1 MTGTA
6 GTYYPGEAVRRTGDY
21 QCLGSAPTG
30 DLCPSVVPFTKAKGE
45 KFTPCPERHGT
56 VSPKWMGPVPLSE
69 TDSRRMIGGE
79 WA

>member
-30 DLCPSVVPFTKAKGE
+30 DLCPSVVPFTKAKGKGRE
-45 KFTPCPERHGT
+45 VH
-56 VSPKWMGPVPLSE
+56 PLP
-69 TDSRRMIGGE
+69 
-79 WA
+79 